1 MKCLVFS
8 NTVHSGSIQLHQ
20 PQQPHQPTIDIITNE
35 KLTIRP
41 TPLV

>member
-8 NTVHSGSIQLHQ
+8 NTVHSGSIQ